1 MITFPALTVTL
12 ELGARRRTVDATD
25 LSGATQRELA
35 KLLFSPHP
43 TAIHTV
49 IHGKEGEGGGWGSA
63 SLPGTIGNEG
73 NQIRFPSVVPGKGKE
88 EGSGEEPSGRDDD
101 DIHSLA
107 SYLADALHDRIS
119 LRWYELVART
129 VPYDVVRHALTRALD
144 FRRDEVRRSRA
155 AYFTAIVKPYV
166 ARSRRLGA

>member
-1 MITFPALTVTL
+1 MIAFPSLTVTL
-12 ELGARRRTVDATD
+12 ELGTHRRVLVGTELTD
-25 LSGATQRELA
+25 GTQRELA
-35 KLLFSPHP
+35 RLLFSPHP

-49 IHGKEGEGGGWGSA
+49 IHGKEGEGGGWGSPP
-63 SLPGTIGNEG
+63 LPGTIGNEG
-73 NQIRFPSVVPGKGKE
+73 SQYRFPSVVPGKGKE

-107 SYLADALHDRIS
+107 SYLADALHDRKS
-119 LRWYELVART
+119 LRWYELVAHT
-129 VPYDVVRHALTRALD
+129 VPHDVVRHALTRALD